1 MLRILVVDDEDLI
14 RKGLIK
20 ILKKTGIDIEVIGEA
35 SNGIQALKMVEADTP
50 DLVIT
55 DIKMPEM
62 DGMELVKSLEM
73 SHPKIKKI
81 VLSGFDEFNFVRDT
95 MKNGAFDY
103 LLKPIDDVQLTE
115 VLKKIENEMNDEKTR
130 KLKELNLKVQFNE
143 SMPLLR
149 EQFISELILDNKY
162 NEPEIRKKFEY
173 YGINLPSGSYLAVII
188 SIDNYKR
195 LFEKLGAEDTKLKSF
210 VLRNIVEETI
220 AVNIEFVSCIINN
233 DLVVVLSLQNEADA
247 KVRDILNIVYDN
259 VMKYAK
265 LRFTISVGEPVQ
277 SLTELK
283 ESYSFAVNLLK
294 YRFYNDNSGIITRNC
309 INGFLKPKY
318 NNEILM
324 NYSEKFESKLKN
336 CIELANTEPI
346 KDTVEEFGS
355 KLKEFE
361 VGPHEAIKL
370 LTDTYLKLQIEY
382 SEFKKAVTEGLGS
395 EFSYLKHIEAYDTLD
410 EVKKYT
416 QELYTGIIK
425 QIVDIRKR
433 KDKKLVEIV
442 KEYIIKHYNEDI
454 TLNRIAE
461 VVYVNSSYICD
472 LFKTQTG
479 ENFVDYLTKIRI
491 EKAKVLLRNVKIKTY
506 EVGQMVGYEDATYF
520 SKVFKKVVGVS
531 PSEYRNIVE

>member
-1 MLRILVVDDEDLI
+1 
-14 RKGLIK
+14 
-20 ILKKTGIDIEVIGEA
+20 
-35 SNGIQALKMVEADTP
+35 
-50 DLVIT
+50 
-55 DIKMPEM
+55 
-62 DGMELVKSLEM
+62 
-73 SHPKIKKI
+73 
-81 VLSGFDEFNFVRDT
+81 
-95 MKNGAFDY
+95 
-103 LLKPIDDVQLTE
+103 
-115 VLKKIENEMNDEKTR
+115 
-130 KLKELNLKVQFNE
+130 
-143 SMPLLR
+143 
-149 EQFISELILDNKY
+149 
-162 NEPEIRKKFEY
+162 
-173 YGINLPSGSYLAVII
+173 
-188 SIDNYKR
+188 
-195 LFEKLGAEDTKLKSF
+195 
-210 VLRNIVEETI
+210 
-220 AVNIEFVSCIINN
+220 
-233 DLVVVLSLQNEADA
+233 
-247 KVRDILNIVYDN
+247 
-259 VMKYAK
+259 
-265 LRFTISVGEPVQ
+265 
-277 SLTELK
+277 
-283 ESYSFAVNLLK
+283 
-294 YRFYNDNSGIITRNC
+294 
-309 INGFLKPKY
+309 
-318 NNEILM
+318 
-324 NYSEKFESKLKN
+324 
-336 CIELANTEPI
+336 
-346 KDTVEEFGS
+346 
-355 KLKEFE
+355 
-361 VGPHEAIKL
+361 L